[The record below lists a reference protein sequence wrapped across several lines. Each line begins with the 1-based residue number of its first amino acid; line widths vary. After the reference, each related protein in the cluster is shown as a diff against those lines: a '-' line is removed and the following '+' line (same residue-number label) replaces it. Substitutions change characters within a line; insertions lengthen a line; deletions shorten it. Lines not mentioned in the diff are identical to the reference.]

1 MFFNAVE
8 VDLACFLSH
17 PFLVVLDAR
26 GTKATSV
33 GMTASDLYTRK
44 NDEYPV
50 TEMTWVQRP
59 QMT

>member
-8 VDLACFLSH
+8 VDLVCFLSR
-17 PFLVVLDAR
+17 PFLIVFDAR
-26 GTKATSV
+26 GTKGYV
-33 GMTASDLYTRK
+33 GWVIASDLYTRK

-50 TEMTWVQRP
+50 TELTWVRRP